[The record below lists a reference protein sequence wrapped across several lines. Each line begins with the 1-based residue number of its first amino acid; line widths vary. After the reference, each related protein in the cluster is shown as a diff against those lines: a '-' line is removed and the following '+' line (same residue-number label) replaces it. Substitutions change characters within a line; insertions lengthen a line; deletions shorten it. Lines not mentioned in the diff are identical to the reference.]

1 MAHSEVYERVS
12 LTHIHTGVCVRRCVC
27 EEVGVW
33 RWVCEEVG
41 VWRWMCEEVVCE
53 EVGVRRWGV

>member
-53 EVGVRRWGV
+53 EVGV